1 MGQSTYTGTAI
12 FGETSPFNT
21 SADKALAARMRTRTY
36 TTPFIDEYATSQTS
50 ADAAALVWLKEKYRE
65 FRPLKVTAVR
75 PDAWIR
81 QTVKAVVN
89 NLGINENYYIK
100 EVRRSAGPIC
110 EAVLVAYRV

>member
-1 MGQSTYTGTAI
+1 
-12 FGETSPFNT
+12 
-21 SADKALAARMRTRTY
+21 
-36 TTPFIDEYATSQTS
+36 
-50 ADAAALVWLKEKYRE
+50 
-65 FRPLKVTAVR
+65 LKVTAVR